1 MSPSHLRAVA
11 VVAVVDTAL
20 LVGVGVA
27 MWSEAP
33 SPAEEAV
40 GKGLVAVGA
49 AVGVIAFALLCAWLT
64 ALGYGTEPETQTR
77 SDWKDA

>member
-1 MSPSHLRAVA
+1 MSPSRLGAFAAVA
-11 VVAVVDTAL
+11 ALDTAL
-20 LVGVGVA
+20 LLGVGFA

-49 AVGVIAFALLCAWLT
+49 AVGVAAFALLCAWLT
-64 ALGYGTEPETQTR
+64 ALGYGIYPETQVR
-77 SDWKDA
+77 GDREDA